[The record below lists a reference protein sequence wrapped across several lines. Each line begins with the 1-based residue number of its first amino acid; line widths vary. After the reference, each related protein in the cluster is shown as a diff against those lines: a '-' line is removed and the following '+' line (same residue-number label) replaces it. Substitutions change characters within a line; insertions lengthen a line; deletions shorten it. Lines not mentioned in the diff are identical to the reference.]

1 MADLVEGAE
10 IEEVNAVEGERFQVG
25 TRERAVKWASPSEFV
40 TGGYGFG
47 LQLWGIRGRVVKLF
61 RSSMGTGEFLVLFTK
76 FHNLLLL
83 MFQGKAFAVVHSID
97 IHPSRKH
104 TCIFEQPPHYSSVTT
119 AGGSCGTVFDIDRQN
134 PQLRVGV
141 NSNLLKAL
149 VSRPVQAQV
158 SISNTWQKEV
168 GQTATV
174 GPTGTNTCPYK
185 SFCVQFTRNI
195 HLFCFNFE
203 VLPKSKR
210 LNYSPL
216 SYDLR
221 DMLERSSSFRIPGAE
236 IIDLRLAF
244 YERKEVIER
253 LQDELNAEREA
264 SATSASEALSMI
276 LRLQGEKAELAREA
290 GQYKRIAEE
299 EMSHAET
306 WFAHLEDFI
315 HQKELVIT
323 ALEYQVAAYRSQ
335 LLSLGYSDLSSLDVK
350 LQENDKNDVKV
361 KMNHHHESLSDRSQI
376 PSPDLS
382 IPVEKEVIEESLDS
396 QKSYFDVYWDHI
408 KKMDEKVKE
417 LKSEDA
423 LKMKVAKQTKMKKKP
438 PKQTRDRS
446 GKRDRAE
453 YQAELQRLRQR
464 VEQLERERT
473 KTVPETSGVTKQEE
487 ISRLTEM
494 KEEVSP
500 VQSSE
505 VKRSNPMENL
515 QPWIDPTIVSVQEA
529 MLNFWL

>member
-10 IEEVNAVEGERFQVG
+10 IEEVNAVEGERFHVG
-25 TRERAVKWASPSEFV
+25 TR
-40 TGGYGFG
+40 G
-47 LQLWGIRGRVVKLF
+47 
-61 RSSMGTGEFLVLFTK
+61 
-76 FHNLLLL
+76 
-83 MFQGKAFAVVHSID
+83 
-97 IHPSRKH
+97 
-104 TCIFEQPPHYSSVTT
+104 
-119 AGGSCGTVFDIDRQN
+119 
-134 PQLRVGV
+134 
-141 NSNLLKAL
+141 
-149 VSRPVQAQV
+149 
-158 SISNTWQKEV
+158 
-168 GQTATV
+168 
-174 GPTGTNTCPYK
+174 
-185 SFCVQFTRNI
+185 
-195 HLFCFNFE
+195 
-203 VLPKSKR
+203 
-210 LNYSPL
+210 
-216 SYDLR
+216 R
-221 DMLERSSSFRIPGAE
+221 DMLERSSSFRIPGAD
-236 IIDLRLAF
+236 IIDLRLAL

-253 LQDELNAEREA
+253 LQDELHAEREA

-350 LQENDKNDVKV
+350 FQENDKNMVKM

-376 PSPDLS
+376 PSPELVNDLS
-382 IPVEKEVIEESLDS
+382 VPVEKEVIVQSLDS

-408 KKMDEKVKE
+408 KKMDEKVKG
-417 LKSEDA
+417 LKTEDA

-473 KTVPETSGVTKQEE
+473 KTVPETSGVIKQEE
-487 ISRLTEM
+487 ISRLKEM

-505 VKRSNPMENL
+505 VKRSNTMENL
-515 QPWIDPTIVSVQEA
+515 QPWIDPAIVSVQEVHS
-529 MLNFWL
+529 FRSFVSKT